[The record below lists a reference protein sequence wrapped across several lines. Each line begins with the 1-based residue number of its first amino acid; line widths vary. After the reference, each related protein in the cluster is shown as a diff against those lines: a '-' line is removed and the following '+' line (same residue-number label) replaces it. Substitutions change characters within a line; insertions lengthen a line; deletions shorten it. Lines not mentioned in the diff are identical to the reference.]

1 MSEPMTIVGELWT
14 FAADKAGIWLLDSQP
29 WETDII
35 MADWDIHAESESL
48 LRQHGISKD
57 DAIKIHSTGAAV
69 PCLVRGSW
77 QESAPPELEWTSWRP
92 RRTSVILTYASV
104 VRPGRFVREAWPSA
118 CPVTTALMNAEGR
131 PRTHAANEAPVPRDL
146 DVMWHILAHLKD
158 LMGKNAESA
167 AVMGDQWPQHLA
179 RIEPELA
186 TLYDRRH
193 AA

>member
-1 MSEPMTIVGELWT
+1 MLEPMTIVGELWT
-14 FAADKAGIWLLDSQP
+14 FAADRAGIWLLDSQP

-35 MADWDIHAESESL
+35 MADWDIHAEIESL
-48 LRQHGISKD
+48 LRRHGISKD
-57 DAIKIHSTGAAV
+57 DAVKIHSTGAGV
-69 PCLVRGSW
+69 PCLVRGPW

-92 RRTSVILTYASV
+92 RRTSVILTYAAV

-118 CPVTTALMNAEGR
+118 CPVTMALLDAEGK

-146 DVMWHILAHLKD
+146 DVMWHILSHLKD
-158 LMGKNAESA
+158 LMNKNAESA
-167 AVMGDQWPQHLA
+167 AVMGDLWRRHLA
-179 RIEPELA
+179 PFEPALA

>member
-1 MSEPMTIVGELWT
+1 
-14 FAADKAGIWLLDSQP
+14 

-35 MADWDIHAESESL
+35 MADWDIHAEIESL

-104 VRPGRFVREAWPSA
+104 VKPGRFVREAWPSA
-118 CPVTTALMNAEGR
+118 CPVTMALLDAEGK

-146 DVMWHILAHLKD
+146 DVMWHILSHLKD
-158 LMGKNAESA
+158 LMSKNAES
-167 AVMGDQWPQHLA
+167 
-179 RIEPELA
+179 
-186 TLYDRRH
+186 
-193 AA
+193 